1 MAREP
6 GEGGR
11 LVFDLVDDDAVGSE
25 QSVPAHG
32 DGAPGPGDD
41 DPGAP
46 GRPSGGSVLSDRR
59 MRFLVPVAAVLAVVL
74 GTGLAVEG
82 ARDGARVER
91 MRDVRGGVADVSR
104 PLAETWRWDG
114 AVGSPKTEDE
124 WRTIEVAMLG
134 DVLALESEGELVALR
149 PATGEEA
156 WTVALGE
163 DPDCG
168 PLDSDGWGRSVASAL
183 VCLEGPA
190 GDRTARVVG
199 PEGQVSASR
208 RLPAGDTERFG
219 EPRPGPDGSVLRARR
234 AGAGPALD
242 LSDARCTDTGECAG
256 TVRDGQG
263 LEVRAEDAVT
273 GEERWRATVP
283 FRPTRADQC
292 NNWLGVTWDGSAN
305 MVDLAQMIDPEV
317 FGARIGADLVQLYGC
332 GIESALT
339 RDGVLLGTEFEPG
352 SGGVGSLLSGGYAEY
367 SYDDTLRTVLYTDD
381 GTLVGEIPGSVT
393 DAGVTD
399 GEGPGVLLGM
409 DSGGPHLRA
418 YELDGTPRWDVT
430 ARAGGQRFL
439 AHVAGTMLVM
449 TGTGD
454 VRGLD
459 AATGDA
465 RWVWDSAEGGTG
477 DGYLEDLF
485 VYQTFTD
492 GESVLLLTE
501 SGSGGAALV
510 ALDAASGEVVWEQHG
525 DDAVTGGITRGF
537 DRSLIA
543 VDGRLLEVTPDGVRG
558 LG

>member
-11 LVFDLVDDDAVGSE
+11 LVFDLVDDDAVGSGW
-25 QSVPAHG
+25 SAPARD

-41 DPGAP
+41 DPGSP
-46 GRPSGGSVLSDRR
+46 GQESRGSVLSDRR

-104 PLAETWRWDG
+104 PLAEAWRWKGSVGPRDA
-114 AVGSPKTEDE
+114 AVEGRVTELA
-124 WRTIEVAMLG
+124 VLG
-134 DVLALESEGELVALR
+134 DVLALESEGDLVALR

-168 PLDSDGWGRSVASAL
+168 PLDFDGWGRAGTSAL

-190 GDRTARVVG
+190 GVRTARVVG
-199 PEGQVSASR
+199 PEGQVSAPR

-256 TVRDGQG
+256 TVQDGQG

-283 FRPTRADQC
+283 FRPTPADQC
-292 NNWLGVTWDGSAN
+292 NNWLGVTWDGSDN

-332 GIESALT
+332 GIESAVT
-339 RDGVLLGTEFEPG
+339 RGGVLLGTEFEPG
-352 SGGVGSLLSGGYAEY
+352 SGGVASLVAGGYAEY
-367 SYDDTLRTVLYTDD
+367 SFDDTVRTVLYADD
-381 GTLVGEIPGSVT
+381 GALVGEIPGSVT

-399 GEGPGVLLGM
+399 GEDPGVLLGM
-409 DSGGPHLRA
+409 YSSDPHLRA
-418 YELDGTPRWDVT
+418 YEPDGTPRWDIT
-430 ARAGGQRFL
+430 TRAGGQRFL
-439 AHVAGTMLVM
+439 AQVAGTMLVM
-449 TGTGD
+449 TGAGD

-459 AATGDA
+459 AATGEA
-465 RWVWDSAEGGTG
+465 RWVWDSADGGTG

-501 SGSGGAALV
+501 SGSGGSGLV
-510 ALDAASGEVVWEQHG
+510 VLDAASGEVVWEQHG
-525 DDAVTGGITRGF
+525 EDAVTGGINQGF
-537 DRSLIA
+537 DASLVA

>member
-1 MAREP
+1 VEP
-6 GEGGR
+6 
-11 LVFDLVDDDAVGSE
+11 E
-25 QSVPAHG
+25 QSAPVRA

-41 DPGAP
+41 DPGPTGQA
-46 GRPSGGSVLSDRR
+46 SGGSLLSDRW
-59 MRFLVPVAAVLAVVL
+59 MRVLVPVAAVLAVVL

-104 PLAETWRWDG
+104 PLAETWRWEG
-114 AVGSPKTEDE
+114 VVGPRETDDE
-124 WRTIEVAMLG
+124 WRPIEVAVLG
-134 DVLALESEGELVALR
+134 DVLTLESEGDLVALR
-149 PATGEEA
+149 PGTGEEA

-168 PLDSDGWGRSVASAL
+168 PLDSDGWGRSVTSAL

-190 GDRTARVVG
+190 GDRTVRVIG
-199 PEGQVSASR
+199 PDGGFSDPR

-283 FRPTRADQC
+283 FRPTPADQC
-292 NNWLGVTWDGSAN
+292 NNWLGVTWDGADN

-339 RDGVLLGTEFEPG
+339 PDGALLGTEAEPG
-352 SGGVGSLLSGGYAEY
+352 TGGVGRLLSGGYVEF
-367 SYDDTLRTVLYTDD
+367 SWDDAVRTVLYADD
-381 GTLVGEIPGSVT
+381 GTRVGEIQGSAT
-393 DAGVTD
+393 DPGVTD
-399 GEGPGVLLGM
+399 GESPGVLLAM
-409 DSGGPHLRA
+409 DSSDPHLRA
-418 YELDGTPRWDVT
+418 YELDGTPRWDT
-430 ARAGGQRFL
+430 TTRAGGQRFL
-439 AHVAGTMLVM
+439 AQVAGTMLVM

-465 RWVWDSAEGGTG
+465 RWVWDSADGGTG

-501 SGSGGAALV
+501 SGSGGSGLV

-525 DDAVTGGITRGF
+525 EDSVTGGISQGF
-537 DRSLIA
+537 DMSLVA
-543 VDGRLLEVTPDGVRG
+543 VDGHLLEVTPDRVRG